1 MAAVETDVLIV
12 GSGPAG
18 ASAALALSTYGIDN
32 ILVTRDGRLADTPR
46 AHITNQRT
54 MEVLRD
60 LGVEQD
66 VVAKATPQ
74 HLMGNTVF
82 CTSLAGEELG
92 RVRSWGNAPLVQ
104 AEHELA
110 SPTRMCDMPQHLLEP
125 ILVNAAIER
134 GTRLRF
140 HTAYTSFEQDDYG
153 VTATVDDRLR
163 GDTYQIR
170 AKYLIGADG
179 GRSRVAEHAGLP
191 MRGHMG
197 VAGSINIVFRA
208 DLSKYVAHRPATLY
222 WVLAPGATVGG
233 IGAGLVR
240 CVRPWNEWL
249 IVWGYDVAS
258 GPPDLTEDYA
268 LSVVRKLVGDDEIPV
283 TVTST
288 SAWTVNEM
296 YAERYSNRRVLCA
309 GDATHRHP
317 PSNGLGSNTS
327 IQDSY
332 NLAWKLKLVL
342 DGTAAP
348 SLLDSYDAE
357 RAPIGKQVVERANK
371 SIVETAPIFEA
382 LDGLAPQTPEQLHRN
397 IAARKSDTPEAA
409 DQRARLREAIARKVY
424 EFNAHGVDLNHRYTS
439 SAVIPD
445 GTAEPGYD
453 RDPELHYQPTTRPGA
468 KLPHAWL
475 TAGTRNLS
483 TLDLG
488 GQGRFTLITGIGGQC
503 WADAARLAGKEFG
516 LDIATAVIGPGQ
528 EYEDPYGDWAR
539 LREIAESGALLVRPD
554 NHVAFRSFDN
564 AEDAAGIL
572 ARALGRLLGWER
584 PEAPRVRSGSES
596 RHGRGRPLGQPSG
609 AAPFAPPGT
618 TEGPTRPLD

>member
-1 MAAVETDVLIV
+1 MATVETDVLIV

-18 ASAALALSTYGIDN
+18 ASAALALSTYGVDN
-32 ILVTRDGRLADTPR
+32 ILVTRYGRLADTPR

-66 VVAKATPQ
+66 VAAKATPQ

-92 RVRSWGNAPLVQ
+92 RVRSWGNDPLVQ

-125 ILVNAAIER
+125 VLVNAAVER

-140 HTAYTSFEQDDYG
+140 DTVYTSFEQDAQG
-153 VTATVDDRLR
+153 VTATVFDRLR
-163 GDTYQIR
+163 DDTYRIR
-170 AKYLIGADG
+170 ARYLIGADG
-179 GRSRVAEHAGLP
+179 GRSLVARHAGLP
-191 MRGHMG
+191 MRGRMG

-208 DLSKYVAHRPATLY
+208 DLSKYVAHRPSTLY

-240 CVRPWNEWL
+240 CVRPWDEWL
-249 IVWGYDVAS
+249 IVWGYDVQGA
-258 GPPDLTEDYA
+258 PPDLTEDYA
-268 LSVVRKLVGDDEIPV
+268 RSVVRRLVGDDDLPV
-283 TVTST
+283 SITST

-296 YAERYSNRRVLCA
+296 YAERYSSGRVFCA
-309 GDATHRHP
+309 GDAVHRHP

-342 DGTAAP
+342 EGVAAP

-357 RAPIGKQVVERANK
+357 RAPIGRQVVERANK
-371 SIVETAPIFEA
+371 SIGETAPIFEA
-382 LDGLAPQTPEQLHRN
+382 LDGLRPQTPEQLRRN
-397 IAARKSDTPEAA
+397 IADRKSATPQAA
-409 DQRARLREAIARKVY
+409 EQRARLREAIAAKVY

-445 GTAEPGYD
+445 GTPDPGFE
-453 RDPELHYQPTTRPGA
+453 RDPELHYRPTTRPGA

-475 TAGTRNLS
+475 TAGARDLS

-488 GQGRFTLITGIGGQC
+488 GRGRFTLITGIGGEC
-503 WADAARLAGKEFG
+503 WTDAVRMAEKEFG
-516 LDIATAVIGPGQ
+516 LDIATAVIGPGRD
-528 EYEDPYGDWAR
+528 YEDPYGDWAR
-539 LREIAESGALLVRPD
+539 TRGIGDSGVLLVRPD
-554 NHVAFRSFDN
+554 NHVAFRHPR
-564 AEDAAGIL
+564 ATEDAAGL
-572 ARALGRLLGWER
+572 LTGALRRLLGWER
-584 PEAPRVRSGSES
+584 PQGRRRPAGSGGG
-596 RHGRGRPLGQPSG
+596 GRARAGG
-609 AAPFAPPGT
+609 
-618 TEGPTRPLD
+618 